1 MLPIKAVVK
10 DGVIKPL
17 EAIDLPED
25 KEIVIYILEESPGKG
40 TMIWEGLT
48 EEEIFL
54 AATFQAAIEDDP
66 KEDAIWRKYIK
77 SNGHDQMPKVTSW
90 LT

>member
-1 MLPIKAVVK
+1 
-10 DGVIKPL
+10 
-17 EAIDLPED
+17 
-25 KEIVIYILEESPGKG
+25 
-40 TMIWEGLT
+40 MIREGLN

-66 KEDAIWRKYIK
+66 EEDAIWRKYIK
-77 SNGHDQMPKVTSW
+77 SNEHDQMPKVTSW